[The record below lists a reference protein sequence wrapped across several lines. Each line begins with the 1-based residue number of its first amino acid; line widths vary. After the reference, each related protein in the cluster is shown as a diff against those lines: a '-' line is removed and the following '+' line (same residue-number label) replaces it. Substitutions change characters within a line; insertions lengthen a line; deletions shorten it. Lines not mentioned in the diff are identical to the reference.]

1 MRPETREQFRIAVF
15 ALPATLF
22 MLVMMA
28 IPLGSV
34 VWQSI
39 SDDMGF
45 SLAAYTKIAQSNLF
59 VRVTRNTLEIALGA
73 TLVAFL
79 LGYPIAYFLAKQS
92 TKRQTIWLIVIL
104 IPFWTSSL
112 VKSFAFVVMLGHAGI
127 LNTLLGE
134 MGLGPYKMLFNRIG
148 VMVGM
153 SHFLVPF
160 MVFPI
165 LTNLRSQ
172 PPELAKA
179 GAIMGA
185 GKFRIFRTVTFPL
198 SLPGVVSG
206 ALLVFILALGFFI
219 VPKLLGGRQDVML
232 SSLVDFYAREVFDFQ
247 MSSAIAVVL
256 MATALLAAFLLS
268 KVRGGASILSKEA
281 S

>member
-1 MRPETREQFRIAVF
+1 MRPETREQFSIAVF
-15 ALPATLF
+15 ALPAALF
-22 MLVMMA
+22 MVVMMA
-28 IPLGSV
+28 VPLGSV
-34 VWQSI
+34 VWQSL
-39 SDDMGF
+39 SDETGF
-45 SLAAYTKIAQSNLF
+45 SIAAYVEMAQSNLF
-59 VRVTRNTLEIALGA
+59 IRVTRTTLEIALGA

-79 LGYPIAYFLAKQS
+79 LGYPIAYFLSKQPPR
-92 TKRQTIWLIVIL
+92 RQTVWLIVIL

-127 LNTLLGE
+127 LNTWLGE
-134 MGLGPYKMLFNRIG
+134 FGLGPYKMLFNRIG

-179 GAIMGA
+179 AAIMGA
-185 GKFRIFRTVTFPL
+185 GKFRIFRTVIFPL

-232 SSLVDFYAREVFDFQ
+232 SSLVDFYAREVFNFQ

-268 KVRGGASILSKEA
+268 KVRGGASILSKEQ